1 MTTPISIVCVCDN
14 HYAVLLAAL
23 IKSIESNHRTAEPLV
38 FYMVDDGIS
47 AARKRSIDSSIN
59 PHMTTIHWLPMDAC
73 IPSNF
78 SLPTDNSSLPLNIYI
93 RLFISYF
100 IPADT
105 ERVIFMDVDMIVL
118 ADVSCLWHTSL
129 NDHIIGAVQ
138 DQWLQVVS
146 HWGAISN
153 YRELALTADAPYFNA
168 GLMVI
173 DLPKWKAADIPRKIL
188 DCLQTNKE
196 AVTFQDQYGLNV
208 VLAGK
213 WLQLNPRW
221 NTFAYSE
228 EPDPYLIHFT
238 GRKPIYKSYRYN
250 KHYQTLFLTYLK
262 QTHWED
268 TRPISEFRRYQKKL
282 KNKLSKTR
290 VFQLLSFRK

>member
-105 ERVIFMDVDMIVL
+105 ERVIFMDV
-118 ADVSCLWHTSL
+118 
-129 NDHIIGAVQ
+129 
-138 DQWLQVVS
+138 
-146 HWGAISN
+146 
-153 YRELALTADAPYFNA
+153 
-168 GLMVI
+168 
-173 DLPKWKAADIPRKIL
+173 
-188 DCLQTNKE
+188 
-196 AVTFQDQYGLNV
+196 
-208 VLAGK
+208 
-213 WLQLNPRW
+213 
-221 NTFAYSE
+221 
-228 EPDPYLIHFT
+228 
-238 GRKPIYKSYRYN
+238 
-250 KHYQTLFLTYLK
+250 
-262 QTHWED
+262 
-268 TRPISEFRRYQKKL
+268 
-282 KNKLSKTR
+282 
-290 VFQLLSFRK
+290 